1 MFHYYK
7 LYSKLLPPHLFITS
21 FIIFILLNT
30 IENVIHYSIG
40 RESNQKSIHITSPT
54 KIDWI
59 RIIIIMIIF
68 AILQA
73 LLTCVYNG
81 CN

>member
-7 LYSKLLPPHLFITS
+7 LYSKILPPHLFITS
-21 FIIFILLNT
+21 FLIFIIINT

-40 RESNQKSIHITSPT
+40 RETNKKNITIKNPT
-54 KIDWI
+54 YIDWV

-73 LLTCVYNG
+73 ILTCFFNH
-81 CN
+81 C